1 MMSRVNGFKI
11 LLDAIIDPEIDSSL
25 CEDILLSLLYLL
37 NASSS
42 RQYGI
47 DILSLLSPLSDLD
60 SYQQDFEVRCK
71 KSMDAFIVIMKSM
84 PGIIILASDKMGLN
98 VIIHLLIDSQISKS
112 VQSILLDG
120 IHELFVPLISRNV
133 KLVSKF
139 RMPASN
145 ATHSSQSLVHSSGSS
160 TSAPLKPQAKES
172 VPATTS
178 AAPSQRSTFSISA
191 IWHNLMVPHPI
202 KVDTSRSHGDKEK
215 PSPLLLPVSASPRM
229 DRLSSVSDF
238 SSGSK
243 RISQTVTSSIMATQE
258 DTPIDPLFNALDSY
272 AALLCCSFL
281 HANLFRGLCILG
293 TTGDSSLMDKSKSL
307 LLDVLL
313 VATRLFPASKCAEFL
328 KVPELV
334 DFATAISSASDPYRA
349 HKASGFLVSIANEFS
364 SENMYRKKDSL
375 VMKSIPDSVH
385 FHVSQHPLSL
395 PRLGLSS
402 MGSFRTIGAVGA
414 AESEDVNRSMSI
426 LEPPSPSSLMLS
438 NRATHSTSLPD
449 LPSPSSNDG
458 TKAQRRRAEATGYT
472 NICDVA
478 EIMKVSSL
486 IY

>member
-1 MMSRVNGFKI
+1 
-11 LLDAIIDPEIDSSL
+11 
-25 CEDILLSLLYLL
+25 
-37 NASSS
+37 
-42 RQYGI
+42 
-47 DILSLLSPLSDLD
+47 
-60 SYQQDFEVRCK
+60 
-71 KSMDAFIVIMKSM
+71 
-84 PGIIILASDKMGLN
+84 
-98 VIIHLLIDSQISKS
+98 
-112 VQSILLDG
+112 
-120 IHELFVPLISRNV
+120 
-133 KLVSKF
+133 
-139 RMPASN
+139 
-145 ATHSSQSLVHSSGSS
+145 
-160 TSAPLKPQAKES
+160 
-172 VPATTS
+172 
-178 AAPSQRSTFSISA
+178 
-191 IWHNLMVPHPI
+191 MVPHPI

-293 TTGDSSLMDKSKSL
+293 TTGDSSLMDKSKGL

-349 HKASGFLVSIANEFS
+349 HKASGFLISIANEFS

-385 FHVSQHPLSL
+385 FHVSQHLRFPLRR
-395 PRLGLSS
+395 PRLLYETSPLNS
-402 MGSFRTIGAVGA
+402 NQIA
-414 AESEDVNRSMSI
+414 ANLKDV
-426 LEPPSPSSLMLS
+426 
-438 NRATHSTSLPD
+438 D
-449 LPSPSSNDG
+449 
-458 TKAQRRRAEATGYT
+458 
-472 NICDVA
+472 
-478 EIMKVSSL
+478 
-486 IY
+486 